1 MEKKATVK
9 ATDDEMEFE
18 FKASPFGEMNITY
31 CYKSSSGDYSLS
43 VNDKTVEVLRN
54 LFRAKAL
61 VELSND
67 CVEEAYKSLRIW
79 KKLNELFEEETE
91 E

>member
-1 MEKKATVK
+1 MEKKTTIK
-9 ATDDEMEFE
+9 STDEGMEFGFE
-18 FKASPFGEMNITY
+18 ASPFGEMNVTY

-43 VNDKTVEVLRN
+43 VNDKTVEVLRD

-61 VELSND
+61 VELSGD
-67 CVEEAYKSLRIW
+67 YVDEAYKSLRTW
-79 KKLNELFEEETE
+79 KKLNELLEEETE

>member
-1 MEKKATVK
+1 MEKKTTIK
-9 ATDDEMEFE
+9 ATDEGMKFGLE
-18 FKASPFGEMNITY
+18 ASPFGEMGITY
-31 CYKSSSGDYSLS
+31 GYKSSGGDYSLS
-43 VNDKTVEVLRN
+43 VNDKTVAVLRD

-67 CVEEAYKSLRIW
+67 YVDEAYKSLRTW
-79 KKLNELFEEETE
+79 KKLNELLEEETE